1 MKFLPKNYLP
11 KVWDF
16 CGECGSVGQGW
27 PLDDQAP
34 GRDQQE
40 LLASVLSGEGQWV
53 RKTHIEKDRLVGKRS
68 RSSLSSYYLAESLAF
83 SSIIAIGMRPR

>member
-27 PLDDQAP
+27 PKA
-34 GRDQQE
+34 GRLTTRRPDETNKNSWQVFSAE
-40 LLASVLSGEGQWV
+40 KASG
-53 RKTHIEKDRLVGKRS
+53 
-68 RSSLSSYYLAESLAF
+68 
-83 SSIIAIGMRPR
+83 